1 MRKLIPIF
9 LALAMLTACGTEVV
23 TTSDSASATSESAES
38 VVVTTEQPA
47 HSAVPTMTP
56 TATPESKAAVPG
68 QTDISKA
75 VDDVPKKEQLVPM
88 ATAAPTAS
96 PTPVATEAPAP
107 AKTPAPA
114 APAVSQP
121 TMTGGSLPLDV
132 ATNSDQWWAIDSS
145 DSAYWAVAD
154 NINAIRAAGGLGA
167 LSVDS
172 GLSSAASSRCED
184 FVAGGAFDHSGMTTK
199 SEICASGGI
208 TSASAVCAAWESSS
222 AHYANIMRTDIS
234 SMGIGCWFCYYD
246 GGYFTYWVVT
256 FQ

>member
-1 MRKLIPIF
+1 MKKLIPIF
-9 LALAMLTACGTEVV
+9 LALVMLTACGAEAATA
-23 TTSDSASATSESAES
+23 SDSASATSESAES
-38 VVVTTEQPA
+38 VVATTEQPA
-47 HSAVPTMTP
+47 PSAVPAITP

-68 QTDISKA
+68 Q
-75 VDDVPKKEQLVPM
+75 
-88 ATAAPTAS
+88 TAS

-154 NINAIRAAGGLGA
+154 NINAIRAAGGLGS

-172 GLSSAASSRCED
+172 GLASAASSRCED